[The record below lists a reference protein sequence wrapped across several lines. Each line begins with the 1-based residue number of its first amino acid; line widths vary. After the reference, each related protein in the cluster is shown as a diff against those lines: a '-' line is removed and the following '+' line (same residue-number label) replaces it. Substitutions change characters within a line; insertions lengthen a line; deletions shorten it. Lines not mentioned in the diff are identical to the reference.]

1 MKYVEIIKF
10 GKGYY
15 VKRKIGGN
23 ITMTFVKTQAEV
35 ERLYKEWMNA

>member
-23 ITMTFVKTQAEV
+23 ITMTFVKTQAEA
-35 ERLYKEWMNA
+35 ERLCKEWMNA

>member
-10 GKGYY
+10 GKDYY

-23 ITMTFVKTQAEV
+23 IAMTFVKTQAEA